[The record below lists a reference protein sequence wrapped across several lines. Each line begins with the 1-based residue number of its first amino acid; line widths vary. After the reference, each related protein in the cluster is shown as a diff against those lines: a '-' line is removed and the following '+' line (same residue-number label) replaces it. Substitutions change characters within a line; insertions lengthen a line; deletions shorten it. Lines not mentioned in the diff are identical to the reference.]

1 MAIILSISEA
11 NETRWAAGPHGLFK
25 VDSGQLA
32 PLPQPMERLAS
43 VLALQSRLLVGGAPH
58 GVAYTADQGQNW
70 QAAWMSGC
78 QTPVLVIA
86 ADPDVAN
93 SGVLLAGTEGEG
105 ILRSTD
111 RGGYWFPCNY
121 GLRNY
126 MILSMT
132 WAPSAPPKQWPR
144 REVVFATTE
153 EGIYRSPNAGRAWK
167 RADCPDTVYQ
177 IVAVSPQYHHDGLVL
192 AGAEE
197 DGLWRSS
204 DGGRSFARVASA
216 PAQVN
221 ALCAWEG
228 GWLLS
233 GIDQLWSSVDG
244 EEWQPVEGS
253 EPALVLRKA
262 AGGILVGSENGVA
275 LLHPDNLKLIA
286 QFASPELV

>member
-11 NETRWAAGPHGLFK
+11 NETRWAAGPHGLFQ

-167 RADCPDTVYQ
+167 RADCPDAVYQ
-177 IVAVSPQYHHDGLVL
+177 IVAVSPRYHHDGLVL